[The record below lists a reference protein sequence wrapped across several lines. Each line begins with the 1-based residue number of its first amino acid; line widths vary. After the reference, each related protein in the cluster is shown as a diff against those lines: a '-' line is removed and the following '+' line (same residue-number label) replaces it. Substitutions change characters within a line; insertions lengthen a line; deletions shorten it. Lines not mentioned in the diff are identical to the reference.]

1 MNYETVHSAYSA
13 ISYAYFW
20 LLAYCLSFY
29 CLLLPL
35 LLIAIAQLSHSVT
48 QGPSLFLGFCANP
61 NTRTPLPPA
70 LLYRVEFYFVY

>member
-1 MNYETVHSAYSA
+1 MLSLITTMSTVSIMNYETVHSAYSVTQLL
-13 ISYAYFW
+13 SYAYFW
-20 LLAYCLSFY
+20 L
-29 CLLLPL
+29 
-35 LLIAIAQLSHSVT
+35 IAQLSHSVT